1 MRRLSPLVAL
11 LLVLVAAPLAAQLE
25 PPSTGGSAAFMH
37 EAAMLGH
44 RLRVLVIGAHPD
56 DEDTQLLTVLARG
69 HGAEAAYL
77 SLNRGEGGQNLIG
90 SELGEALG
98 VLRTEELL
106 AARRLDGAR
115 QYFTRAYDFG
125 YSRSLD
131 DTWAHWPRDS
141 VLKDVVR
148 VIRKFQPQII
158 VSVWSGT
165 PRDGH
170 GQHQASGWV
179 ALEAFR
185 VAGDPERFPELEREE
200 GLAAWRPLKLYRE
213 TWFDTEATTTTLPG
227 GRLDLATG
235 KTYYQLAMASRS
247 LHRSQDMGR
256 LQQIE
261 PSQVQL
267 ALLEDRTGRGSSGF
281 FEGIDQRLVP
291 ELSPADAEEWSK
303 LAARIRTSRGQGAD
317 SLVARAESLLRRAEP
332 SPAMRDQL
340 RHLARV
346 HQVVQGVLLDA
357 IADDDHVAVG
367 DTVAITLMAANGGGE
382 SPGSSV
388 ALSPGLALAPGWVA
402 AGGSSASPAWNLAP
416 YAIDSLRT
424 KVVTSPGR
432 SGGTPYYMQLP
443 RVGSMYQWPAWAREW
458 WGDPFE
464 PDPVRGSFRIDG
476 STAAVEVEASRRTND
491 QGYGEIRSPLVLVP
505 AVGVRLDRDTIFVPA
520 NGGGSLDLSVLLTL
534 GARNPEEGTVTI
546 EVPEGWPTVTPQA
559 FRLER
564 SGQSARFEFDVR
576 LPAGVKPGRYQ
587 LAAVATTPSGR
598 YASGMHG
605 LSYSHISPRWWQRS
619 AVTELVVAPLKLPP
633 VRLVGYVRGAA
644 DRVPE
649 ALAAAGLPL
658 QVLDAATLARG
669 DLSRYDAIVI
679 GPRAYETDSALV
691 RYNDRLLSY
700 VRDGGLLLV
709 QYQQYQFVRGGYAA
723 LPLTIDQP
731 HDRITDETAPVEML
745 DPESPVFSSPN
756 DITAA
761 DWQGWVQER
770 GLYFAHTWD
779 SSYAAP
785 LAMTDPDQPPQ
796 RGGLLV
802 ARIGQ
807 GAYVYT
813 GLAFFRQLP
822 AGVPGAFRLFANLL
836 AVPRAAIP

>member
-1 MRRLSPLVAL
+1 MSRLTPLPAL

-115 QYFTRAYDFG
+115 QFFTRAYDFG

-148 VIRKFQPQII
+148 TIRRFQPQIV
-158 VSVWSGT
+158 VSIWSGT

-170 GQHQASGWV
+170 AQHQASGWV
-179 ALEAFR
+179 AIEAFR
-185 VAGDPERFPELEREE
+185 VAGDPALFPELESEE
-200 GLAAWRPLKLYRE
+200 GLKPWRPLKLYRE
-213 TWFDTEATTTTLPG
+213 TWFDTGATNTTLPG

-235 KTYYQLAMASRS
+235 KTFHQLAMASRS

-256 LQQIE
+256 LQQIG
-261 PSQVQL
+261 PSEVQL
-267 ALLEDRTGRGSSGF
+267 ALLEDRTGKGSGGF
-281 FEGIDQRLVP
+281 FEGIDRRLVP
-291 ELSPADAEEWSK
+291 ELSPDDAEELSK
-303 LAARIRTSRGQGAD
+303 LAAVIRASRGAGAD
-317 SLVARAESLLRRAEP
+317 SLVDAAERILGRATP
-332 SPAMRDQL
+332 SPATRDQL

-346 HQVVQGVLLDA
+346 RQIVNGVLLDA
-357 IADDDHVAVG
+357 IADDDHVAAG
-367 DTVAITLMAANGGGE
+367 DTVGVTLMAANGGGDR
-382 SPGSSV
+382 PGTV
-388 ALSPGLALAPGWVA
+388 ELRPDLVLSPGWEPAGGNGSSPGW
-402 AGGSSASPAWNLAP
+402 SLAP
-416 YAIDSLRT
+416 YSIDSLRT
-424 KVVTSPGR
+424 VVATTPGL

-443 RVGSMYQWPAWAREW
+443 RVGAMYQWPEWAREW
-458 WGDPFE
+458 WGQPFE
-464 PDPVRGSFRIDG
+464 PDPVRGSFRIEG
-476 STAAVEVEASRRTND
+476 AAAPIEVEASRRAND
-491 QGYGEIRSPLVLVP
+491 QGYGEIRTPLVMVP

-520 NGGGSLDLSVLLTL
+520 NGGSSLDLSVVLTL
-534 GARNPEEGTVTI
+534 GARLPEEGHVTI
-546 EVPEGWPTVTPQA
+546 EVPQGWPTVTPQA

-564 SGQSARFEFDVR
+564 SGQSARYDFDVR
-576 LPAGVKPGRYQ
+576 LPAGVSPGRYQ
-587 LAAVATTPSGR
+587 LSAVATTPSGR

-605 LSYSHISPRWWQRS
+605 VAYSHISPRWWERS

-633 VRLVGYVRGAA
+633 LRLVGYVRGAA

-649 ALAAAGLPL
+649 ALAAAGVPL
-658 QVLDAATLARG
+658 QVLGAAALARG
-669 DLSRYDAIVI
+669 DLARYDAIVV

-691 RYNDRLLSY
+691 RYNNRLLDY
-700 VRDGGLLLV
+700 ARDGGLLLV
-709 QYQQYQFVRGGYAA
+709 QYQQYQFVRGGYAPF
-723 LPLTIDQP
+723 PLAIAQP
-731 HDRITDETAPVEML
+731 HDRITYETAPVEL
-745 DPESPVFSSPN
+745 LNPDHPVFTSPN
-756 DITAA
+756 AITAD
-761 DWQGWVQER
+761 DWSGWVQER
-770 GLYFAHTWD
+770 GLYFAHSWD
-779 SSYAAP
+779 STYAAP
-785 LAMTDPDQPPQ
+785 LAMTDPGQPAQ

-802 ARIGQ
+802 ARLGK

-836 AVPRAAIP
+836 AVPRASIP